1 MLNFNNTCMRIEC
14 AKQISKNDK
23 DEKRKGGKNKQSKL
37 KTKKERKKERKKKV
51 INLFVILKITLMDE
65 QEEALK

>member
-23 DEKRKGGKNKQSKL
+23 DEKRKGGKNKQSKF
-37 KTKKERKKERKKKV
+37 KKKKKKKRKKKV

>member
-23 DEKRKGGKNKQSKL
+23 DEKRKGGKNKQSKF
-37 KTKKERKKERKKKV
+37 KKKRKRKKKV